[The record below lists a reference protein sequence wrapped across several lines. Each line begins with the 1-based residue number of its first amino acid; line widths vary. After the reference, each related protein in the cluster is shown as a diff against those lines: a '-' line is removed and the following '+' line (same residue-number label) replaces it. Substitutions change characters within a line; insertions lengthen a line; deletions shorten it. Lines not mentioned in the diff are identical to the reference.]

1 MDARVDDASDLPK
14 IRSIERFFIER
25 TMEDVK
31 RENPKKFEG
40 FEHLDPEIQELM
52 LRIGRL
58 QLIHHPTRHFKDAR
72 LFLHLAVISMLG
84 SEGQLIAIYGESH
97 SGKSHI
103 LTQLGQHKALQPAD
117 TPEGKRRPLLMLK
130 ARAPCTLKQLGIDI
144 LTALKSRDS
153 ERGNGLPSVNPK
165 SYATASQAWAEVG
178 PLLQAYG
185 VRVLIIDEIHSILT
199 GDGKKHFADT
209 AAAIKSLMVDSR
221 WPISVVIAGTTVKT
235 KKLLEKSAELGQ
247 RLRRVAVEPIPK
259 DRLDLVQDLV
269 SAIENKLEFPK
280 PSNLAGN
287 DSPKLRDL
295 PLRFLMAT
303 SGHRGRIA
311 KIIFDAARLAYL
323 GEYPSITG
331 EHPFI
336 TKELLASALRH
347 RTGVADKVNAFLME
361 NAAMAPIIADEA
373 WEKDDEDD
381 VSSLT
386 GKDGDSGS

>member
-1 MDARVDDASDLPK
+1 MNARVEKASDPTK
-14 IRSIERFFIER
+14 SHSIERFFIER
-25 TMEDVK
+25 TMDDLK

-40 FEHLDPEIQELM
+40 IEKLDPELRDLM
-52 LRIGRL
+52 LQIARL
-58 QLIHHPTRHFKDAR
+58 QLIHHPTRHFKEAR

-103 LTQLGQHKALQPAD
+103 LSQLRQHKALQPDD
-117 TPEGKRRPLLMLK
+117 TSEGKRRPLLMLK
-130 ARAPCTLKQLGIDI
+130 ARSPCTLKQLGIDI

-153 ERGNGLPSVNPK
+153 ERGNDLPSVNPK

-185 VRVLIIDEIHSILT
+185 VRVLVIDEIHSILT

-209 AAAIKSLMVDSR
+209 AAAIKSLLIDSR

-235 KKLLEKSAELGQ
+235 KKLLEKSMELGQ
-247 RLRRVAVEPIPK
+247 RLRRVEIEPIPK
-259 DRLDLVQDLV
+259 DRLDLIEDLV
-269 SAIENKLEFPK
+269 SAIENKLELPK
-280 PSNLAGN
+280 PSNLAGY
-287 DSPKLRDL
+287 DSPELRDSPDLRDL

-311 KIIFDAARLAYL
+311 KLIFDAARLAYL
-323 GEYPSITG
+323 GEYPSIT
-331 EHPFI
+331 
-336 TKELLASALRH
+336 KELLARALKH
-347 RTGVADKVNAFLME
+347 RTGVADEVNAFLME

-373 WEKDDEDD
+373 WEKDDEED
-381 VSSLT
+381 VSPLT
-386 GKDGDSGS
+386 GKNDDSGN